1 MIRIMPGVLSLAAG
15 LLLGC
20 QAGGGQGKGGGVE
33 KIKLYDA
40 VQQQYVTVEKVVK
53 TEEEWR
59 KELTP
64 EQFRITRH
72 KGTELACSGPFWD
85 NHQNGLYSC
94 VCCGSSLFSSTHKF
108 ESGTGWPSYWQP
120 VAPENVVIET
130 DTSFF
135 MVRTE
140 VLCARCGAHLG
151 HVFEDGPPPT
161 GLRYCINS
169 LALKFT
175 PAK

>member
-1 MIRIMPGVLSLAAG
+1 MITKAAG
-15 LLLGC
+15 FVPALLGLLFGC
-20 QAGGGQGKGGGVE
+20 QAGGGQEKGETVE
-33 KIKLYDA
+33 KIRLFDA
-40 VQQQYVTVEKVVK
+40 AQQQYVNVEKVVK

-59 KELTP
+59 KLLTP

-85 NHQNGLYSC
+85 THEEGLYSC
-94 VCCGSSLFSSTHKF
+94 VCCGTALFASKQKF
-108 ESGTGWPSYWQP
+108 DSGTGWPSYWQP
-120 VAPENVVIET
+120 VAPENVTTET
-130 DTSFF
+130 DSSLF

-140 VLCARCGAHLG
+140 VLCARCGSHLG

-175 PAK
+175 PGR